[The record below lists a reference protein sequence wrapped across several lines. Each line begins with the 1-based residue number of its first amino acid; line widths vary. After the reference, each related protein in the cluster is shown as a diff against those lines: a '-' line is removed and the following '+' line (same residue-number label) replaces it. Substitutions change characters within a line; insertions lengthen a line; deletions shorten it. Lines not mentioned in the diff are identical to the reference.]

1 MLGKINH
8 KMFNIFLVIS
18 IVLSGG
24 FFYFSP
30 VSAQLD
36 SGAVSSDVLLTKPQ
50 KIIKN
55 FKITKLYPTL
65 VKMEWESSVKDNF
78 YVAYSKDEISSD
90 SGFQTIDA
98 KFAGISLAGLYK
110 YEAVLDNL
118 DPDSLYYFKI
128 YTKNADKIK
137 FYDLWFNYLK
147 YFATPSS
154 EVDTTP
160 RIAYWWG
167 KVNQYTENGVWKTDP
182 DGVSGA
188 NINKFIYCRKWYPNT
203 IEVEDYKYETIIDW
217 KERGNV
223 NSHTGTFMTYKCV
236 QGESGEDADG
246 ESGDNSPSTD
256 VGKKPDFIVSN
267 IRIVPYFKVIVP
279 EPMKGKFKE
288 SEKPVS
294 PAVLGVNS
302 KDDLSKLKKTYQL
315 FVVIKNIGY
324 PTEPKELKIKVKDI
338 TGDREYEREFR
349 GGVFMPGVPYV
360 VRMGKF
366 TPISDK
372 HTLEA
377 VVDADNEFAELKE
390 DNNTLVRDFD
400 FDIMVQPLLKDRED
414 SSRDNLPDKD
424 VEDLEEDDDK
434 NTVKDRIKV
443 LPFDNTAITNALK
456 KQIEALK
463 NINEKL
469 MDRINKLKEKIK
481 KLNIKISNLEKKVI
495 EKEKKLT
502 QKINEKLIERLKGRI
517 LLQVEENGEAWYID
531 PETSQR
537 FYLKDG
543 NSAYN
548 LLRIFGLGIKT
559 EDLEKIPVALDKYE
573 GEDTDKDGLPDGL
586 EEALGTD
593 PKNKDSDSDGVTDRE
608 ELERGYNPLG
618 AGQMSTDDNLAERL
632 EGKILLQV
640 DRRGEAWYVYNGKRY
655 YLKDGKFAYELM
667 RKLSLGIRNN
677 DIRQI
682 PVGELE

>member
-1 MLGKINH
+1 MLGKINN

-30 VSAQLD
+30 VFAQLD
-36 SGAVSSDVLLTKPQ
+36 SGAVSSGALLTTPQ
-50 KIIKN
+50 NIIKN

-65 VKMEWESSVKDNF
+65 ARMEWESNVKDNF

-90 SGFQTIDA
+90 SEFQTIDA
-98 KFAGISLAGLYK
+98 KFAGISSVGLYK

-128 YTKNADKIK
+128 YTKNADEIK

-154 EVDTTP
+154 ELDTTP

-167 KVNQYTENGVWKTDP
+167 KVNQYTENGVWKSDP

-188 NINKFIYCRKWYPNT
+188 NINKFIYCKKWYPNT
-203 IEVEDYKYETIIDW
+203 IEVEEYKYETIIDW
-217 KERGNV
+217 KERGNK

-236 QGESGEDADG
+236 QGESGKDADG
-246 ESGDNSPSTD
+246 EDGNSGPSVD
-256 VGKKPDFIVSN
+256 VSKKPDFIVSN

-279 EPMKGKFKE
+279 EPMKGKFEE
-288 SEKPVS
+288 SEKSAS

-349 GGVFMPGVPYV
+349 GGVYMPGVPYV
-360 VRMGKF
+360 VRMDKF

-377 VVDADNEFAELKE
+377 IVDADNEFDEISE
-390 DNNTLVRDFD
+390 DNNALTKDFE
-400 FDIMVQPLLKDRED
+400 FDVQVVPLSNYKEK
-414 SSRDNLPDKD
+414 PDELDDK
-424 VEDLEEDDDK
+424 DLEENDDK
-434 NTVKDRIKV
+434 NAVKDRIKV

-502 QKINEKLIERLKGRI
+502 QKINEKLTERLKGRI

-573 GEDTDKDGLPDGL
+573 GADTDKDGLPDGL

-593 PKNKDSDSDGVTDRE
+593 PKDEDSDEDGLTDRE
-608 ELERGYNPLG
+608 ELEKGYNPLG
-618 AGQMSTDDNLAERL
+618 SGQMNTDESLAERL

-640 DRRGEAWYVYNGKRY
+640 DRRGEAWYVYNGQRY
-655 YLKDGKFAYELM
+655 YLKDGKFAYDLM
-667 RKLSLGIRNN
+667 RKLSLGIKNS